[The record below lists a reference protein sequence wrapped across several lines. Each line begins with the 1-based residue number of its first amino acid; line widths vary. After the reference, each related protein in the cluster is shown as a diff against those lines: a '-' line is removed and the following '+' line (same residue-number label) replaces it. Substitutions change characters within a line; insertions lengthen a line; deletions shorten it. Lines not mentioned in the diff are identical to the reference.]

1 MTIKKKKRK
10 AGSHA
15 GEGAVIEEGVC
26 GRFSNRQREKI
37 YFTQQHLTKKN
48 DEVSSDG
55 SIYSRSAQLID
66 GSSHRNNVPL
76 QNVVSGGGTLE
87 RATSDHRT

>member
-37 YFTQQHLTKKN
+37 YFTQQHLTKKD

-66 GSSHRNNVPL
+66 GSSHTKQR
-76 QNVVSGGGTLE
+76 SSAE
-87 RATSDHRT
+87 RRQWRGNIRASVCTD